1 MSQHE
6 QAEGAW
12 RGPAEQ
18 KREDVLSLPPRREVH
33 RRKKAKKRA
42 KWKLKYPLIRLL
54 ALFFI
59 SLPVLMLGIYYA
71 NNDSKIVTVVTR
83 SETGSYEQIDIAPAE
98 ERTAL
103 PSSESSVRK
112 KDRPPSDGQK
122 ENGALDGHPKKQKTI
137 THTVQE
143 NETLYSIAMKYYQS
157 DKGMEV
163 IKKWNHLK
171 SMQLHKGQV
180 LQIPM
185 VDVEK

>member
-1 MSQHE
+1 MNQHE
-6 QAEGAW
+6 QAEGVW
-12 RGPAEQ
+12 RGAVEQ
-18 KREDVLSLPPRREVH
+18 KHEDVLSLPSRREVH
-33 RRKKAKKRA
+33 KRKKEKKRA

-59 SLPVLMLGIYYA
+59 SLPVLMLVIYYA
-71 NNDSKIVTVVTR
+71 HNDSKTVTVITR
-83 SETGSYEQIDIAPAE
+83 SETGSYEKIDIAPDE
-98 ERTAL
+98 EKTAPPL
-103 PSSESSVRK
+103 SRPSTQK
-112 KDRPPSDGQK
+112 KERPQSDVQK
-122 ENGALDGHPKKQKTI
+122 EDGASGGQPKTI

-157 DKGMEV
+157 DKGMEI

>member
-1 MSQHE
+1 MSQHD

-12 RGPAEQ
+12 RGQTKQ
-18 KREDVLSLPPRREVH
+18 KHDDVLSLPSRREVH
-33 RRKKAKKRA
+33 RRKKAKKRV

-59 SLPVLMLGIYYA
+59 SLPVLILGIYYA
-71 NNDSKIVTVVTR
+71 NNDSKTVTVVTR

-98 ERTAL
+98 KKTAL
-103 PSSESSVRK
+103 PSSESSTQK
-112 KDRPPSDGQK
+112 KDRQKADGASGGQ
-122 ENGALDGHPKKQKTI
+122 PKKQKTI

-171 SMQLHKGQV
+171 SLQLHKGQV